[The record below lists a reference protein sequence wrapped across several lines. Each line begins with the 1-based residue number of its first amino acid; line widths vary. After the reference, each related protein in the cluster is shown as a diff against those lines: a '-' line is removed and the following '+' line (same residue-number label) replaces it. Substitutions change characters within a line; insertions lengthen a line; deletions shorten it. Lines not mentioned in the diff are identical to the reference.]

1 MNELWGKVKNGVINN
16 IFIIIVGVAC
26 LAYISYGIID
36 ISETGK
42 SVTQIIMDGAI
53 AFLFATFIIKMFD
66 IDALKRGNKIEV
78 VINKQKDH
86 EKVANEVAEHCD
98 LLEKW
103 CLYKNKQA
111 YITARTRILE
121 AVGIKY
127 SDYEN
132 KKINIDALTKE
143 QRQAVHKADKV
154 KITKLSTNYLLS
166 ETAKTNDPHNIGRSK
181 IDYERSTELTSMF
194 SRIATMLIAGYY
206 SVDLITSANLM
217 SLVWAFVQVVFFLLM
232 GGLRWGQTYLYMNDE
247 YPNFIQG
254 KINYL
259 KEFLRVVE
267 SGEMQKI
274 IAKQQEQNCVSFPFL
289 LVNQNKE
296 SEYGELLRRTEQ
308 NGIEE
313 SAETREIGKTECTN
327 CGGTQPFECASQSG
341 NSATNC
347 TSSCSAT
354 DNTTSECQ
362 STTSDKCNSVCNAN
376 PTANSGNASTANEHA
391 VGNSI
396 DNGQQPNTSDNAT
409 DNNQ

>member
-267 SGEMQKI
+267 SGEMQNI
-274 IAKQQEQNCVSFPFL
+274 IEEQKEQNFVSLPIV
-289 LVNQNKE
+289 LVNQKKE

-308 NGIEE
+308 NGIKE
-313 SAETREIGKTECTN
+313 SAETEIGKTECAN
-327 CGGTQPFECASQSG
+327 CGGNITLEYASQSG

-347 TSSCSAT
+347 TSSCYAT
-354 DNTTSECQ
+354 YNTTSECQ
-362 STTSDKCNSVCNAN
+362 SPTSDKFDSVCNAK
-376 PTANSGNASTANEHA
+376 PTADNGDTSTASEHA
-391 VGNSI
+391 VGNSS
-396 DNGQQPNTSDNAT
+396 DDGQHANTT